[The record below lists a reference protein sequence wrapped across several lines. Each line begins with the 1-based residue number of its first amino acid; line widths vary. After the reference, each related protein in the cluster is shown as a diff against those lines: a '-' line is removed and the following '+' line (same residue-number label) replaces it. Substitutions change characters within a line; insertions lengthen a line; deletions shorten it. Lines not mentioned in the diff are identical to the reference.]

1 MSDTPR
7 TFQARLIIEAGDW
20 RNEKDCTDY
29 ALKVAEELER
39 ELVSILE
46 SHRTLV
52 HENMELKNEL
62 AELNEWKAGMK
73 GIEDYYIVK
82 EKLYVAET
90 AADSW
95 RKCAKRLAASLKSE
109 MRGEDARYSETGRPC
124 AESDLEEFNRLA
136 SKP

>member
-7 TFQARLIIEAGDW
+7 TFQARLIIKAGDW

-29 ALKVAEELER
+29 ALKVAEELEC
-39 ELVSILE
+39 ELVAILE

-62 AELNEWKAGMK
+62 DWSNQNSSDALRERDE
-73 GIEDYYIVK
+73 
-82 EKLYVAET
+82 
-90 AADSW
+90 W
-95 RKCAKRLAASLKSE
+95 RKCATSLAASLKSE

-124 AESDLEEFNRLA
+124 AQSDLEEFNRLA

>member
-7 TFQARLIIEAGDW
+7 TDEMEKLISPTIYMVKADFARQ
-20 RNEKDCTDY
+20 
-29 ALKVAEELER
+29 LER
-39 ELVSILE
+39 EL
-46 SHRTLV
+46 
-52 HENMELKNEL
+52 N
-62 AELNEWKAGMK
+62 ELNEWKAGMK

-95 RKCAKRLAASLKSE
+95 RKCANRLAASLRSK

-124 AESDLEEFNRLA
+124 AQSDLEEFNRLA